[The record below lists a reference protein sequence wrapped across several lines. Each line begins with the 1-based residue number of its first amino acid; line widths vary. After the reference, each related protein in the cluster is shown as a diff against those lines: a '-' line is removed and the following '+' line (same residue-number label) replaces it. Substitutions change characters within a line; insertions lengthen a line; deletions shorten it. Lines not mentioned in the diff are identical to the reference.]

1 MSSCM
6 LAPKEFIKVNA
17 ETCIYHDLQEHPSYT
32 SAMLFAQRATFESK
46 VFSREGGYEQFA
58 TAVNPPD

>member
-6 LAPKEFIKVNA
+6 LVPKEFIKVNA
-17 ETCIYHDLQEHPSYT
+17 ETCAYHDLQELPSYT
-32 SAMLFAQRATFESK
+32 SAMLFAERATFASK
-46 VFSREGGYEQFA
+46 VFSREGGYEKLA